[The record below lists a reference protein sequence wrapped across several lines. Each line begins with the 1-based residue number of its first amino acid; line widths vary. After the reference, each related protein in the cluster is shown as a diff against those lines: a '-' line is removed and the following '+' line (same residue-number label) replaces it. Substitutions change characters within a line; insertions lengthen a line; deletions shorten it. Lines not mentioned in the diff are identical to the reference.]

1 MIKPSDTALARK
13 ITSGN
18 VPSLHSTFAPHTRAS
33 PDMGAEGR
41 PDLELKTDF
50 DNGSICRLLL
60 EAVVHGVAPQDLLA
74 HTLYAAMNAGEG
86 EERVGAGLQEVQGA
100 RALPAGTLALGAGE
114 GAAGPSAR
122 LERERVAADA
132 ALAHQGA
139 NDNKAAGYGAKL
151 CGKGQGSGWGRCE
164 LVCEAATDAI
174 EWLVD
179 NKFVRRKLG
188 EGEAV
193 VNGTA
198 GEGLLEATQ
207 LGEATVS
214 SGLSPQQ
221 GLEVFDALSRA
232 RQALSLQDE
241 GHLLFLLTPVYHSVR
256 PNYKLYNKTF
266 HELSC
271 EVRHVARLVGIDD
284 EHLHRLAMRQ
294 PSSKYPAG
302 VRRVSGN
309 SCHEQP
315 PQAQAGLDRSAASTT
330 ETQVKGEEGEGGES
344 AKVLVMERFWVMLML
359 REVMFEAPL
368 PSVCQDFGVTRGTLQ
383 TLQSLASTFA
393 GQVAIFCGKLRWWQL
408 QVLCKSFQDRLE
420 TGAQPDVVE
429 LARVPH
435 VKTHRARALV
445 ASGITSLDEL
455 ACSSLH
461 TIARAL
467 DA

>member
-1 MIKPSDTALARK
+1 MIQTSACGRYQQMIGRAGRGLSQAGFGESYLMIKPSDTALARK

-18 VPSLHSTFAPHTRAS
+18 FPSLHSTLAPHTRAS
-33 PDMGAEGR
+33 PAMGAEGR
-41 PDLELKTDF
+41 PGLELKAAF

-60 EAVVHGVAPQDLLA
+60 EAVVHGVAPQELLA
-74 HTLYAAMNAGEG
+74 HTLYAAMNA
-86 EERVGAGLQEVQGA
+86 
-100 RALPAGTLALGAGE
+100 
-114 GAAGPSAR
+114 
-122 LERERVAADA
+122 
-132 ALAHQGA
+132 
-139 NDNKAAGYGAKL
+139 NKTVGYGAES
-151 CGKGQGSGWGRCE
+151 CGTGQGSGGVRCE
-164 LVCEAATDAI
+164 LVCEATTGAL
-174 EWLVD
+174 EYLVA
-179 NKFVRRKLG
+179 NKFVRKLG
-188 EGEAV
+188 EGEALV
-193 VNGTA
+193 KGTA

-309 SCHEQP
+309 SCHEPP
-315 PQAQAGLDRSAASTT
+315 PQAQAGLVRSAASTT
-330 ETQVKGEEGEGGES
+330 ETQVKGEEGESGEGGES
-344 AKVLVMERFWVMLML
+344 AKMLVMERFWVMLML

-393 GQVAIFCGKLRWWQL
+393 GQVAVFCGKLRWWQL

-445 ASGITSLDEL
+445 ASGISSVDEL
-455 ACSSLH
+455 ASSSLH
-461 TIARAL
+461 SIERAL
-467 DA
+467 GA